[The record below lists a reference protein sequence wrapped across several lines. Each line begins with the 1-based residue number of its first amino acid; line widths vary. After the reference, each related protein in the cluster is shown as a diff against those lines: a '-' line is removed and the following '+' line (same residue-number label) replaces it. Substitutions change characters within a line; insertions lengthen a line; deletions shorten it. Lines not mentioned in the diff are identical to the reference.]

1 MARKR
6 LIRQLPPLAAKP
18 SFKPRENKS
27 ARLLEILRGIALR
40 KQRDQPQVFYAV
52 RDVARRFSLPTSTVA
67 RVYDQLEAEGIL
79 VGLAGSRT
87 LLQGLKSGRRLSVLG
102 VIGMPAD
109 TRLFVTLQGYRVF
122 CIRSRR
128 ELRARGFA
136 VTTLFFDQRDIKT
149 GRLISRI
156 DSYNIDTLLW
166 YQPGRDAREIVA
178 QLNDSGVRI
187 VGVSDGGVEGIR
199 CRYEVQ
205 RELAIRDILREWRLR
220 HGIESVTVVRG
231 TKPQGAMEE
240 TLQTLAEEQRLA
252 SFEFKAVGGARLG
265 DFLESLPKGKRAGI
279 VFPSFA
285 ASFFAFRAPEA
296 LMKLMSQSRVALTGG
311 AESVAYAQVPDVH
324 ADLVVVD
331 WQLVAERI
339 VSDLIN
345 KSAFDRGKID
355 VFKAQAYLQAPLS
368 HYAESL

>member
-1 MARKR
+1 
-6 LIRQLPPLAAKP
+6 
-18 SFKPRENKS
+18 
-27 ARLLEILRGIALR
+27 
-40 KQRDQPQVFYAV
+40 
-52 RDVARRFSLPTSTVA
+52 
-67 RVYDQLEAEGIL
+67 
-79 VGLAGSRT
+79 
-87 LLQGLKSGRRLSVLG
+87 
-102 VIGMPAD
+102 
-109 TRLFVTLQGYRVF
+109 
-122 CIRSRR
+122 
-128 ELRARGFA
+128 
-136 VTTLFFDQRDIKT
+136 
-149 GRLISRI
+149 
-156 DSYNIDTLLW
+156 
-166 YQPGRDAREIVA
+166 VA